1 MSYRVNEIFLSLQGE
16 GFWTGTPMVFLRFS
30 GCNLACPFC
39 DTSHREYKE
48 LSVSGIVEEVLEAAG
63 DCRRVC
69 ITGGEPALQL
79 DRDLIES
86 LHSAGFKLHLETNGT
101 QAIPEGLDWITVSP
115 KEGFVSGAKVVLN
128 RADELKLVFD
138 QKVDPSPWAG
148 FPATWHFLQPC
159 DTGDREK
166 NAGIVASAVEY
177 ILRHPVW
184 RLSVQAHKFLGIR

>member
-69 ITGGEPALQL
+69 ITGGEPTLQL
-79 DRDLIES
+79 DRDLIEA
-86 LHSAGFKLHLETNGT
+86 LHTADFKLHLETNGT

-115 KEGFVSGAKVVLN
+115 KEGFVPGAKVVLN

-138 QKVDPSPWAG
+138 HEVDPSPWAG